1 MGSSSSKQS
10 NTLPQGQTITQ
21 TGLPEW
27 YSPYIKDVLD
37 RGMEASYEPYVP
49 YKDERI
55 AGFTPEQLD
64 VHKQIMGLQQPGQFK
79 TATDLATAAGQ
90 KGLNAFYQPYDAS
103 PFRELTSR
111 PITAPQITAARA
123 DFAPDLKAFEMDSPE
138 RVAAERATT
147 GSFIQPGTASQYMS
161 PYMQNVVDV
170 QKQAAIEDARKA
182 QLGANLGAARQ
193 GTYGGARQL
202 LAQTEREKAL
212 GQQLGQ
218 IQATGSQAAY
228 DAAQRQFEA
237 EQARQLEASRTNI
250 GVGLEAALANQKAMQ
265 DKAARDLESRLRTRE
280 LETDV
285 GLKTSLANLDYENK
299 ARVENAAAELKAS
312 GMNQDDAYRTA
323 LANLEKDIENRRL
336 AEQSRQFGA
345 DYGLR
350 GAGVGLDA
358 SRALGSLGE
367 TDLASLIKI
376 LGAKGAV
383 GEEIRGLDQDKLNLA
398 YQDFLRQREYP
409 MSRLKDYVGL
419 IGGLP
424 SAGEVTMTN
433 TYSRPGSLSGQLLG
447 LGGNLAS
454 AYMMSQARSARGG
467 EIKSY
472 NSGGMVAFA
481 VGGNADSDS
490 VFKLRDDPKELL
502 YSTLGDPA
510 KLQNAIQQGAD
521 PTAVGIAAMLGKKI
535 HDSQAMAM
543 APKQTTIAGL
553 LNPQQPQQAGLAAI
567 GPQAGQAPMGN
578 PMQAQPMSQPMMAG
592 GGLLDIPLPYNYYND
607 ASYSHGGIARFP
619 DGGEALLEQF
629 RERPANRRQKAYQV
643 FGLDKIGDAFSRAAS
658 KLEERERLISG
669 LQEYARKN
677 FPQQDPMDIPE
688 IKKAGILT
696 MPELREL
703 YENFTG
709 AKVLP
714 DVEEFKVTSEKR
726 NIEPAAQKFFK
737 ERIELGSPGF
747 GSDAAKNVI
756 PSYAFKPK
764 SDVSSTGK
772 DSTSES
778 GVSSPTL
785 MEQYIAAA
793 RQKLPAAAPTAPMPE
808 FDFDKSYSDRAA
820 ALQKQYGSSTVK
832 DEYLKALSQQEEPKD
847 TRNLDFWRTIGDVS
861 RALVDKSSESGA
873 TFIGSLAGASSAL
886 PESVAASMRDK
897 QAREDKAKADRLAN
911 LAAMYNIDANDRAA
925 MVDLSKTAFDMTDT
939 EAQRF
944 YDRQKEKYQRAK
956 DAEEGRRK
964 EFEADKELE
973 LKLLELQMG
982 EDQKPF
988 TNVERQ
994 YYQDLIDQGYT
1005 PDEAAAK
1012 VAKELK
1018 GNSLNT
1024 TPTNADIMRA
1034 TEAAQQT
1041 VRNMFINSGN
1051 ATDEDILLQSPKAKE
1066 AIQKEIERILSLS
1079 GKIPVV
1085 ADDIFEEADSFL
1097 GE

>member
-111 PITAPQITAARA
+111 EITAPQITAAQTG
-123 DFAPDLKAFEMDSPE
+123 FAPNLQAFEMAGPE

-147 GSFIQPGTASQYMS
+147 GSFIQPGTASQYRS

-237 EQARQLEASRTNI
+237 EQARQLEASKTNI

-323 LANLEKDIENRRL
+323 LANLEKDIENRKL
-336 AEQSRQFGA
+336 AEESRQFGA
-345 DYGLR
+345 EYGLR

-419 IGGLP
+419 ISGLP

-481 VGGNADSDS
+481 GGGNADSDS

-510 KLQNAIQQGAD
+510 KLQALAQQGAD

-543 APKQTTIAGL
+543 APKQTTVAGL
-553 LNPQQPQQAGLAAI
+553 LNPQPQPQAGLAAI
-567 GPQAGQAPMGN
+567 APQAGQAPMGN
-578 PMQAQPMSQPMMAG
+578 PMQAQPMSQPMMAS
-592 GGLLDIPLPYNYYND
+592 GGLLDMPLPYNYYND
-607 ASYSHGGIARFP
+607 ASYSHGGIAHFRV
-619 DGGEALLEQF
+619 GEEAVIEAIKLGKERKEEEERRLEQ
-629 RERPANRRQKAYQV
+629 QKAEYAEKIAEENRKKEIAAQREERIQTILNNPG
-643 FGLDKIGDAFSRAAS
+643 FSKFQRQGLRAQLTRAS
-658 KLEERERLISG
+658 DEKLENIANKIVASSQLSSNLPTSPEPVSATAQGTMPDTEDFFKKQIKSG
-669 LQEYARKN
+669 LPGFSSKGLN
-677 FPQQDPMDIPE
+677 S
-688 IKKAGILT
+688 T
-696 MPELREL
+696 
-703 YENFTG
+703 
-709 AKVLP
+709 
-714 DVEEFKVTSEKR
+714 
-726 NIEPAAQKFFK
+726 
-737 ERIELGSPGF
+737 GF
-747 GSDAAKNVI
+747 GSDA
-756 PSYAFKPK
+756 FKSALGGFDSARPK
-764 SDVSSTGK
+764 SPENVPTSTGP
-772 DSTSES
+772 S
-778 GVSSPTL
+778 L

-793 RQKLPAAAPTAPMPE
+793 RQQLPAAAPTAPMPE
-808 FDFDKSYSDRAA
+808 FDFNKSYADRAS
-820 ALQKQYGSSTVK
+820 ALQKQYAPSPIK

-847 TRNLDFWRTIGDVS
+847 TRNIDFWRTIGDVS

-873 TFIGSLAGASSAL
+873 TFLGSLAGASSAL
-886 PESVAASMRDK
+886 PESVAASIRDK

-925 MVDLSKTAFDMTDT
+925 MVELSKTAFDMTDR
-939 EAQRF
+939 EAQNF
-944 YDRQKEKYQRAK
+944 YERAK
-956 DAEEGRRK
+956 DAEDRRRE
-964 EFEADKELE
+964 EFEANKELE
-973 LKLLELQMG
+973 LKLLELQMKG
-982 EDQKPF
+982 GDEDYPDLG
-988 TNVERQ
+988 RQ
-994 YYQDLIDQGYT
+994 YYKDRFNTYKARGLDD
-1005 PDEAAAK
+1005 DEASSLAYRDVNEYRQQLNPLSEDKANEIAVSEATRMVTSGEFEYGSPEFEK
-1012 VAKELK
+1012 YVKDRVREIISNPSQSGPKEL
-1018 GNSLNT
+1018 T
-1024 TPTNADIMRA
+1024 YDINGDLV
-1034 TEAAQQT
+1034 E
-1041 VRNMFINSGN
+1041 
-1051 ATDEDILLQSPKAKE
+1051 
-1066 AIQKEIERILSLS
+1066 
-1079 GKIPVV
+1079 
-1085 ADDIFEEADSFL
+1085 
-1097 GE
+1097 